1 MNLIE
6 LVIVQIISSV
16 EDEKTFSTLF
26 FVKSKLQNHLT
37 GHLNIAI
44 CMFAHYFSTKE
55 TFPFHSANTYWND
68 GNKVRVGV
76 NA

>member
-6 LVIVQIISSV
+6 LAIVQIISSV
-16 EDEKTFSTLF
+16 KNERTFSTLSF
-26 FVKSKLQNHLT
+26 MKSKLHNHLT
-37 GHLNIAI
+37 WHLNIAI

-55 TFPFHSANTYWND
+55 TFPFHSVNTYWND
-68 GNKVRVGV
+68 GDTVRVGV